1 MIAVPLVLAD
11 RQAPALPGLDLALA
25 FLRRPDAAGL
35 PDGRYEIDGERVFA
49 LVQRYETAAGEP
61 RFEAHRRYADVQ
73 YLAAGSEVIGA
84 APLAALRVTEPYD
97 AGRDIC
103 FGSVP
108 ADRASL
114 LTLAAGELAILYP
127 EDAHAPRLAAGAPAP
142 VTKIVV
148 KVEIK

>member
-1 MIAVPLVLAD
+1 MIAVPLALAD

-25 FLRRPDAAGL
+25 WLRRPEAAGL

-49 LVQRYETAAGEP
+49 LVQRYETLAGEP

-73 YLAAGSEVIGA
+73 YLAAGAETIAA

-97 AGRDIC
+97 AGRDVC
-103 FGSVP
+103 FGAVP
-108 ADRASL
+108 PGRASR

>member
-1 MIAVPLVLAD
+1 MIAVPLALAD

-25 FLRRPDAAGL
+25 FLRRPDAAAL
-35 PDGRYEIDGERVFA
+35 PDGRYELDGERVYA
-49 LVQRYETAAGEP
+49 IVQRYETLAGEP

-73 YLAAGSEVIGA
+73 YLAAGSEVIAA
-84 APLAALRVTEPYD
+84 APLAALRVTEAYD
-97 AGRDIC
+97 PGADIC
-103 FGSVP
+103 FGAVP
-108 ADRASL
+108 PGRASRL
-114 LTLAAGELAILYP
+114 SLAAGELAILYP

>member
-1 MIAVPLVLAD
+1 MIAVPLTLAD
-11 RQAPALPGLDLALA
+11 RQAPALPGLALALA
-25 FLRRPDAAGL
+25 WLRRPEAAGL

-49 LVQRYETAAGEP
+49 LVQRYETLAGEP

-73 YLAAGSEVIGA
+73 YLAAGAETIAA
-84 APLAALRVTEPYD
+84 APLAALAVTEAYD
-97 AGRDIC
+97 AGKDVC
-103 FGSVP
+103 FGAVP
-108 ADRASL
+108 AGRASL
-114 LTLAAGELAILYP
+114 LVLAAGELAILYP